1 MKDLLKKIIEMD
13 ERARKAEEQ
22 AKSEKL
28 KSEAEIEE
36 LRDKIY
42 NDYIERAKDRVEKNI
57 AVDKA
62 NAEKKIAEYS
72 ASAEKAKHDMS
83 AIYYAYGNKWVD
95 EIVGRVLS

>member
-13 ERARKAEEQ
+13 ERARKAEEE
-22 AKSEKL
+22 AKAEKL

-36 LRDKIY
+36 LRNKIY
-42 NDYIERAKDRVEKNI
+42 NDYIVRAKDRVEKNI

-72 ASAEKAKHDMS
+72 AAAEKAKHDMS
-83 AIYYAYGNKWVD
+83 AIYYANGDKWVD
-95 EIVGRVLS
+95 KIVSRVLS